1 MDIAQAHYAFS
12 TPAGM
17 ICLRQ
22 EGDAI
27 AALDWGAGP
36 EAAPTPLLRRARAQV
51 EAYFAG
57 DRESFNLP
65 LAPQGTDFQRRVWR
79 ALSAIPKG
87 RVLTYGELAARLA
100 SSPRAIGGACGA
112 NPIPIIVPCH
122 RVLARDGLGGYS
134 GAGGL
139 ATKSWLLAFERV
151 ALL

>member
-1 MDIAQAHYAFS
+1 MSTALHAFS

-36 EAAPTPLLRRARAQV
+36 EAAPTALLRRARAEV

-65 LAPQGTDFQRRVWR
+65 LSPQGTAFQRRVWR
-79 ALSAIPKG
+79 ALSGIPKG

-100 SSPRAIGGACGA
+100 SSPRAVGGACGA

-139 ATKSWLLAFERV
+139 ATKSWLLAFEGV
-151 ALL
+151 TLP